1 MIYRPCAGM
10 DIVIPTPPEGLGTD
24 IAGTENHKIGYNMRR
39 RSNQKFNRLVP
50 RDQSKRVILLERRR
64 YGSRGCIIAAWSFR
78 ILGILCL
85 LYCCGIA
92 LAGFGTYFFLI
103 WGMMGALFL
112 GLGALLDRQKLLAMV
127 PKWLK
132 ITAVSCFCLGL
143 LLFCLVEGLIF
154 TQYHAQAQP
163 GADYCIILGAQ
174 WKSSGPS
181 TVLRRRLDKAVAY
194 LQANPDTKVIV
205 SGGQGANEPFAEALG
220 MEDYLIQAGISPDRI
235 LTEAESSSTFENL
248 VFSGRLLDPENDNV
262 VIVTT
267 NFHMFRA
274 LKIAQ
279 KQGYAHVEG
288 LASDSVLGMEP
299 NNLLREFFGIVKD
312 FLMTNL

>member
-1 MIYRPCAGM
+1 
-10 DIVIPTPPEGLGTD
+10 
-24 IAGTENHKIGYNMRR
+24 MRR
-39 RSNQKFNRLVP
+39 RSKQKFNKLVP
-50 RDQSKRVILLERRR
+50 REKSTRVIQLERRG
-64 YGSRGCIIAAWSFR
+64 YISRGCLTAARTFR

-103 WGMMGALFL
+103 WGLMGAVFL
-112 GLGALLDRQKLLAMV
+112 GLGALLVSPKLLSLM
-127 PKWLK
+127 PRWLK
-132 ITAVSCFCLGL
+132 ITAVSCFTLAL
-143 LLFCLVEGLIF
+143 LLFCVVEGLIF
-154 TQYHAQAQP
+154 TQYNAQADP

-174 WKSSGPS
+174 WKTSGPS
-181 TVLRRRLDKAVAY
+181 TVLRRRLDKAVSY

-205 SGGQGANEPFAEALG
+205 SGGQGDNEPFAEALG
-220 MEDYLIQAGISPDRI
+220 MQEYLLQAGISQDRI

-248 VFSGRLLDPENDNV
+248 VFSGRLLDPGSSRV

-288 LASDSVLGMEP
+288 LAADSVLGMAP
-299 NNLLREFFGIVKD
+299 NNLLREFFGIIKD
-312 FLMTNL
+312 FVMTNL